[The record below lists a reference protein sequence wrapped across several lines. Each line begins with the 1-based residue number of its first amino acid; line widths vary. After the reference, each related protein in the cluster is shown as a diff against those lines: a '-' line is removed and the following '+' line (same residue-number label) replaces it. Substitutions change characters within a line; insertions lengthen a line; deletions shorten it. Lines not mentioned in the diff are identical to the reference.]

1 MTGELTS
8 SEIEAVLDFW
18 FGDEPDDRRLA
29 DSRQDLWWGGSPEV
43 DARIAP
49 FATLRARLIAAA
61 PGLAPAPPDAHLTRI
76 LLVDQFSR
84 ALFRGT
90 PAAFEHDPLA
100 QQWCLQGLDAGL
112 DQALPPIRRVFF
124 YLPLEHAESIPLQDR
139 CVALYQR
146 LLEDVPAAH
155 HALYARYVEFAQRHR
170 EVIARFGRFPHR
182 NRVLGRET
190 TAEEAGFLL
199 QPGSSF

>member
-1 MTGELTS
+1 MISDLTPAD
-8 SEIEAVLDFW
+8 IEAVLDFW

-29 DSRQDLWWGGSPEV
+29 DSRRDLWWSGKPEV

-49 FATLRARLIAAA
+49 FAPLRSRLIAAA
-61 PGLAPAPPDAHLTRI
+61 SGPAPEMPDALLTRI

-100 QQWCLQGLDAGL
+100 LQWCLQGLGAGL
-112 DQALPPIRRVFF
+112 DQRLPPIRRVFF
-124 YLPLEHAESIPLQDR
+124 YLPLEHAESMPLQDR
-139 CVALYQR
+139 CLALYQS
-146 LLEDVPAAH
+146 LLVEVPAAYRR
-155 HALYARYVEFAQRHR
+155 LYSSYVDFARRHR

-182 NRVLGRET
+182 NRVLGRES
-190 TAEEAGFLL
+190 TAEEADFLL